1 MLVDDNGTRWGT
13 AAELAQH
20 LGGGVTI
27 AAIRNWARRDGL
39 TSARMTDD
47 DGRPEVRYAL
57 DQAAAIDRAKRH
69 AKRGRTRTNL
79 TRTGFIDH
87 TATKHDS
94 ARITATAA

>member
-1 MLVDDNGTRWGT
+1 MLIDQHGIRWGT

-20 LGGGVTI
+20 LGHGVTA

-47 DGRPEVRYAL
+47 DGRPQVRYPL

-69 AKRGRTRTNL
+69 AKRGRSRTNL
-79 TRTGFIDH
+79 TQTPVIDH
-87 TATKHDS
+87 TASKHHS
-94 ARITATAA
+94 AHGQAAA